1 MYNIKTNVYEGPLDL
16 LLDLIRRNE
25 FDIYDLPIATITQQ
39 YLDELKQME
48 KHDIENTATFLE
60 MTSTLLFI
68 KAQMA
73 LPKEEDEDPRQEL
86 VKQLVDYQ
94 QHKQSVIKMKELKEW
109 EQRFLKREKKQVI
122 KKEKKGNMELLLATY
137 QSILVKKKKQ
147 ENKMDIL
154 LSEIKYNRFT
164 IQGQMEMLHKK
175 MSKPINIAILLEEIN
190 DREEVIVTFSAIL
203 ELIKNQEADIILE
216 AEVLYMVRKDEKHD
230 NN

>member
-1 MYNIKTNVYEGPLDL
+1 MYEGPLDL

-94 QHKQSVIKMKELKEW
+94 QHKHSVIKMKELKEW

-137 QSILVKKKKQ
+137 QSILFKKKKQ

-203 ELIKNQEADIILE
+203 ELIKNQEADIVLKV
-216 AEVLYMVRKDEKHD
+216 EVLYLVRKDEKHD